1 MDLPFEKPTIF
12 LIIKYKVMRSV
23 IKRMNRATPQYF
35 KKLRNT
41 GLFLSAVSA
50 GVFAIPVGLPVI
62 VIQVAGYLAVAG
74 TVASAVS
81 QTAVKYERK

>member
-1 MDLPFEKPTIF
+1 
-12 LIIKYKVMRSV
+12 MRTV
-23 IKRMNRATPQYF
+23 LKRMKRTTPMF
-35 KKLRNT
+35 FRKLRNA

-50 GVFAIPVGLPVI
+50 GVFAVPVGLPVFI
-62 VIQVAGYLAVAG
+62 TQIAGYLAVAG

>member
-1 MDLPFEKPTIF
+1 MCG
-12 LIIKYKVMRSV
+12 V
-23 IKRMNRATPQYF
+23 IKRMRRPTPGFF

-41 GLFLSAVSA
+41 GLFLSAMST
-50 GVFAIPVGLPVI
+50 GVFAIPVGLPVLI
-62 VIQVAGYLAVAG
+62 TQIAGYVAVAA

>member
-1 MDLPFEKPTIF
+1 MKSPTPRF
-12 LIIKYKVMRSV
+12 
-23 IKRMNRATPQYF
+23 F

-50 GVFAIPVGLPVI
+50 GVFAVPVGLPVLVTQI
-62 VIQVAGYLAVAG
+62 AGYLAVAG

-81 QTAVKYERK
+81 QTAIKYERK